1 MKAPELGDMMPANKS
16 LLWGVVCV
24 QVALVVGPIYFA
36 GLMFW
41 AVPIFFIAL
50 SFLLFSVERTLPL
63 LLAVTIVLP
72 STVLSDL
79 VLPGGVRLQEA
90 FLLVAC
96 FFALVDWVYRR
107 HLRISHTP
115 ADGPVLFFLLV
126 TCLSVGIG
134 YLYGNEVSVIWRDAR
149 FPLYYVAFFV
159 VSYFVSGRSA
169 LRYYVPL
176 LVVLGLVVAAGY
188 VLEFVGAIDLSVGE
202 RFVRVARLQGMVLPI
217 ALLLVV
223 SELVFAPRRWGRPL
237 LLLLFIPIGLAFV
250 LTVGRSMWAVFLIGL
265 VCIAFMNGRL
275 RGGNSRWRS
284 AALIVALLALLVGI
298 VFSFQ
303 RFTGASIGAQVF
315 ERSRT
320 LVEYE
325 ENVHVMGRIFSY
337 AVALEASAEHP
348 LLGHGQGKTLMLLN
362 FNEEMLRFDWTRAWT
377 IDSLYLTILVKMG
390 VLGLIGFFWMY
401 GRIMKLAWHA
411 FHQSNNPHVR
421 SFCAA
426 SFALLMGM
434 LALGI
439 GNASMINGRF
449 ALVYAILFG
458 MVAVIA
464 REVSDGDAHAGTE

>member
-1 MKAPELGDMMPANKS
+1 
-16 LLWGVVCV
+16 
-24 QVALVVGPIYFA
+24 
-36 GLMFW
+36 
-41 AVPIFFIAL
+41 
-50 SFLLFSVERTLPL
+50 
-63 LLAVTIVLP
+63 
-72 STVLSDL
+72 
-79 VLPGGVRLQEA
+79 
-90 FLLVAC
+90 
-96 FFALVDWVYRR
+96 
-107 HLRISHTP
+107 
-115 ADGPVLFFLLV
+115 
-126 TCLSVGIG
+126 
-134 YLYGNEVSVIWRDAR
+134 
-149 FPLYYVAFFV
+149 
-159 VSYFVSGRSA
+159 
-169 LRYYVPL
+169 
-176 LVVLGLVVAAGY
+176 

-223 SELVFAPRRWGRPL
+223 SELIFAPRRWGRPL

-284 AALIVALLALLVGI
+284 AALVVALLALLVGI

-426 SFALLMGM
+426 SFALLVGM